1 MRPASIISMIVAVLL
16 IVAGFVTCLIAK
28 NMAEAEGQALFAE
41 TRDYGLV
48 NTIDLAET
56 TISKLDI
63 RVSDADVHIYGG
75 SETSYIE
82 TVNFRDNYYSCN
94 TSNRVVTFDEVAD
107 VTSMLKFWENGISF
121 KGLRYLLSFQKE
133 DEPVGD
139 KVLNIYL
146 GGENV
151 DLKIV
156 TLTGE
161 KCNVYLENISYGTE
175 YTVTLTDGTLYST
188 DASATTVNLG
198 GDKVGLQMQN
208 STFGTCTIDCT
219 ALTMDIDKGMMPMT
233 TIQCNTVEANIT
245 PKQTVGSLNYSVKLD
260 SGSVTVNGND
270 LGTGF
275 TQNASS
281 NNKFTLEA
289 VSGHVT
295 LTDPVTDWPPTAN

>member
-28 NMAEAEGQALFAE
+28 GMAEAEGQALFAE

-48 NTIDLAET
+48 NTIDLADT

-121 KGLRYLLSFQKE
+121 KGLRYLLSFE
-133 DEPVGD
+133 EEEPVGD

-161 KCNVYLENISYGTE
+161 SCHVYLENITYGTD
-175 YTVTLTDGTLYST
+175 YTFTLTDGTLHCT
-188 DASATTVNLG
+188 NASASVVTIG
-198 GDKVGLQMQN
+198 GENVGLNMKN
-208 STFGTCTIDCT
+208 SILNTCTIDCT
-219 ALTMDIDKGMMPMT
+219 ALTMDIDWASMPMT
-233 TIQCNTVEANIT
+233 EIHCDTIEADIT
-245 PKQTVGSLNYSVKLD
+245 PKQTVGSLNYNVKLE
-260 SGSVTVNGND
+260 SGSVIVNGND

-275 TQNASS
+275 NQSASS
-281 NNKFTLEA
+281 NNNFILEA
-289 VSGHVT
+289 TSGHVT
-295 LTDPVTDWPPTAN
+295 FTDPVSDWPPTSN

>member
-16 IVAGFVTCLIAK
+16 FVAGFVTCLIAK

-48 NTIDLAET
+48 NTIDLADT

-107 VTSMLKFWENGISF
+107 VTSMLRFWENGVSF
-121 KGLRYLLSFQKE
+121 KGLRYMLSFQKE

-161 KCNVYLENISYGTE
+161 TCNVYLENITYGTD
-175 YTVTLTDGTLYST
+175 YTITLTDGTLHCTNSS
-188 DASATTVNLG
+188 ASVLTLG
-198 GDKVGLQMQN
+198 GETVGLTMTD
-208 STFGTCTIDCT
+208 SSLGTCTIDCT
-219 ALTMDIDKGMMPMT
+219 ALTMGIEKGSMPMT
-233 TIQCNTVEANIT
+233 TIHCDTIAANIT
-245 PKQTVGSLNYSVKLD
+245 PKQTVGSLNYNVKLE
-260 SGSVTVNGND
+260 SGSVMVNGND

-275 TQNASS
+275 NQSASS
-281 NNKFTLEA
+281 NNNFILEA
-289 VSGHVT
+289 TSGHVT
-295 LTDPVTDWPPTAN
+295 FTDPVSDWPPTSN

>member
-28 NMAEAEGQALFAE
+28 GMAEAEGQALFAE

-48 NTIDLAET
+48 NTIDLVDT

-121 KGLRYLLSFQKE
+121 KGLRYLLSFEKE
-133 DEPVGD
+133 EPVGD

-161 KCNVYLENISYGTE
+161 SCHVYLENITYATD
-175 YTVTLTDGTLYST
+175 YTITLTDGTLYCT
-188 DASATTVNLG
+188 DASASVVTLG
-198 GDKVGLQMQN
+198 GENVGLNMEN

-219 ALTMDIDKGMMPMT
+219 ALTMDLDKGATPMA
-233 TIQCNTVEANIT
+233 TIHCETIEADII
-245 PKQTVGSLNYSVKLD
+245 PKQTVGSLNYSVKLE
-260 SGSVTVNGND
+260 SGSVIVNGND

-275 TQNASS
+275 NQSASS
-281 NNKFTLEA
+281 NNNFVLEA
-289 VSGHVT
+289 TSGHVT
-295 LTDPVTDWPPTAN
+295 FTDPVSDWPPTSN

>member
-1 MRPASIISMIVAVLL
+1 MRPASVISIIVAVLL

-28 NMAEAEGQALFAE
+28 SMAEAEGQALFAE

-56 TISKLDI
+56 NISKLDI

-121 KGLRYLLSFQKE
+121 KGLRYLLSFEKE
-133 DEPVGD
+133 EPVGD

-161 KCNVYLENISYGTE
+161 KCNVYLENITYSTD
-175 YTVTLTDGTLYST
+175 YTLTLTDGTLSCT
-188 DASATTVNLG
+188 NVSASVVTLDGESVILN
-198 GDKVGLQMQN
+198 MQS
-208 STFGTCTIDCT
+208 STFSSCNIDCV
-219 ALTMDIDKGMMPMT
+219 ALTMDIEKGAMPMT
-233 TIQCNTVEANIT
+233 TIHCDTIEADIIPKKPVNT
-245 PKQTVGSLNYSVKLD
+245 LNYNVKLE
-260 SGSVTVNGND
+260 SGSVIVNGND

-275 TQNASS
+275 SQSASS
-281 NNKFTLEA
+281 NNNFVLEA
-289 VSGHVT
+289 VSGHIT
-295 LTDPVTDWPPTAN
+295 LTDPVYDWPPTAE

>member
-16 IVAGFVTCLIAK
+16 FVAGFVTCLIAK

-41 TRDYGLV
+41 NRDYGLV
-48 NTIDLAET
+48 NTLDLAET

-121 KGLRYLLSFQKE
+121 KGLRYLLSFQDE
-133 DEPVGD
+133 EPVGD

-156 TLTGE
+156 TLSGE
-161 KCNVYLENISYGTE
+161 KCNVYLENITYGTD
-175 YTVTLTDGTLYST
+175 YTITLTDGTLHCTDMST
-188 DASATTVNLG
+188 TTMTLN
-198 GDKVGLQMQN
+198 GDTVGLHMTN
-208 STFGTCTIDCT
+208 SSLGTCNIDCT
-219 ALTMDIDKGMMPMT
+219 SLTMDIDNGSMPMT
-233 TIQCNTVEANIT
+233 EIHCSIIEADIT
-245 PKQTVGSLNYSVKLD
+245 PKQTIGSLNYNVKLE
-260 SGSVTVNGND
+260 SGSVMVNGND

-275 TQNASS
+275 SQSASS
-281 NNKFTLEA
+281 NNNFILEA
-289 VSGHVT
+289 TSGHVT
-295 LTDPVTDWPPTAN
+295 FTDPISDWPPTSN

>member
-1 MRPASIISMIVAVLL
+1 MIVAVLL
-16 IVAGFVTCLIAK
+16 FVAGLVTCLIAR

-48 NTIDLAET
+48 NTIDLADT

-63 RVSDADVHIYGG
+63 HVSDAEVHIYGG
-75 SETSYIE
+75 CETAYIE

-107 VTSMLKFWENGISF
+107 VTSMLKFWENGVSF
-121 KGLRYLLSFQKE
+121 KGLRYMLSFQKE
-133 DEPVGD
+133 EEPVGD

-161 KCNVYLENISYGTE
+161 NCNVYLENITYGTD
-175 YTVTLTDGTLYST
+175 YTMELTAGNLVCTNST
-188 DASATTVNLG
+188 ATTMRLTG
-198 GDKVGLQMQN
+198 ETVGLEMTN
-208 STFGTCTIDCT
+208 STFGTTEIECTT
-219 ALTMDIDKGMMPMT
+219 LTMDVDEGTLSMAN
-233 TIQCNTVEANIT
+233 IQCERIEADIV
-245 PKQTVGSLNYSVKLD
+245 PKQTVGSLNYHVKVEN
-260 SGSVTVNGND
+260 GSVTVNGND

-275 TQNASS
+275 SQSASS
-281 NNKFTLEA
+281 NNNFVVA
-289 VSGHVT
+289 AQSGYVT
-295 LTDPVTDWPPTAN
+295 LTDPPTPGWPPTSN